1 MSIALGFE
9 KRVLAALLQPKKAS
23 QIVAEAGLSRL
34 VVTASLRSLEIKK
47 KVSKND
53 AGWYFAL

>member
-9 KRVLAALLQPKKAS
+9 KRVLAALLQPKEIA
-23 QIVAEAGLSRL
+23 QIVAETGLSRL
-34 VVTASLRSLEIKK
+34 VVTASLRSLIIKK

-53 AGWYFAL
+53 ACWYFAL